1 MGTAVSAMDI
11 AKTPFLEKELPK
23 PTVAYIVVF
32 KTRVTIAYNISMGE
46 LLFVTNSSEAAK
58 DAESY
63 LRESLV
69 DSPVDDT
76 LVFAIGG
83 DGTLL
88 HAIKQHYQDK
98 PILIGISA
106 GSLGLLQ
113 TIDTNQLPQLLVA
126 LQKQSYHLL
135 EAPLLEASYE
145 NEVIG
150 YAFNDIS
157 VERAVSRAAKFQ
169 LDVDGSSGTFVG
181 DGIIFSTPLGSTAYS
196 LAAGGPIIDSKLQDI
211 FVVTPNNPHLS
222 SINSSLQ
229 RPHVLSK
236 NRQIRIEMTAED
248 MKDRPLQISID
259 GQVAVKPVAK
269 PFTISVSD
277 KKVRLLQLEADSIHT
292 RIEDKRLGRL

>member
-1 MGTAVSAMDI
+1 
-11 AKTPFLEKELPK
+11 
-23 PTVAYIVVF
+23 
-32 KTRVTIAYNISMGE
+32 MGE
-46 LLFVTNSSEAAK
+46 LLFVTKSSQTAK
-58 DAESY
+58 DAEDY
-63 LRESLV
+63 LRQSLV
-69 DSPVDDT
+69 DSPTDDT
-76 LVFAIGG
+76 LVVAIGG

-88 HAIKQHYQDK
+88 QAIKQYHQDG
-98 PILIGISA
+98 PIFIGVSA

-135 EAPLLEASYE
+135 EAPLLKASYGD
-145 NEVIG
+145 EVIG

-157 VERAVSRAAKFQ
+157 VERAASRAAKFQ
-169 LDVDGSSGTFVG
+169 LNVDGSSGTFIG
-181 DGIIFSTPLGSTAYS
+181 DGVIFSTPLGSTAYS

-236 NRQIRIEMTAED
+236 NRQIKIEMTAED
-248 MKDRPLQISID
+248 MQDRPLQIAID
-259 GQVAVKPVAK
+259 GQVAVKSVAK

-277 KKVRLLQLEADSIHT
+277 RKVRLLQLEADSIHN
-292 RIEDKRLGRL
+292 RIENKRLGRL